1 MKTNCSLTETCN
13 FVGRINKKPNEEA
26 TQFTNTSSINTVYVE
41 TYSINLKVWKYR
53 TLQWHETT
61 YKIRES
67 TRSSSTGVQYKLSWL
82 VLWRCSNDSPNPP
95 KSFATYPSPPC
106 FLSLWCPVAAHAK
119 LLGIRWTNTTASRIY
134 RCPIWRMGSM
144 E

>member
-1 MKTNCSLTETCN
+1 M
-13 FVGRINKKPNEEA
+13 
-26 TQFTNTSSINTVYVE
+26 
-41 TYSINLKVWKYR
+41 WKYR

-67 TRSSSTGVQYKLSWL
+67 TWSSPTGVQYNLSWL
-82 VLWRCSNDSPNPP
+82 LRWRCSNDSPNPP
-95 KSFATYPSPPC
+95 KPLATYLSPPC

-144 E
+144 KRSCTPNPFSTEHCVWNSLDLCVENSHCAIL